1 MPPLASGSARMV
13 SKIAFLMP
21 LQKNHIVRLHCAL
34 TPQALLRHEQ
44 AQEDGAAG
52 RRTEPI

>member
-34 TPQALLRHEQ
+34 APQALLRHEQ